1 MRLHP
6 PPPASVADLGAVPG
20 AGGQR
25 GRVGKERVQ
34 KLMQLH
40 GVRAKGKRRCKV
52 TTDSNHDLPIA
63 RNLLHRQFTV
73 AEPDRV
79 WAVDITYIA
88 TDEGWL
94 FLAVCA
100 INRFGR
106 QSRNRTSK
114 KEARGR
120 AQNPWTLNRFTFLQI
135 FSGQTEKVSD

>member
-1 MRLHP
+1 
-6 PPPASVADLGAVPG
+6 
-20 AGGQR
+20 
-25 GRVGKERVQ
+25 
-34 KLMQLH
+34 MQLQ
-40 GVRAKGKRRCKV
+40 GIPAKGKRRFKV
-52 TTDSNHDLPIA
+52 SADSNHDLPIA
-63 RNLLHRQFTV
+63 RNLLDWQFTV

-79 WAVDITYIA
+79 WAGDITYIA
-88 TDEGWL
+88 TNERWL

-100 INRFGR
+100 IDRFGR